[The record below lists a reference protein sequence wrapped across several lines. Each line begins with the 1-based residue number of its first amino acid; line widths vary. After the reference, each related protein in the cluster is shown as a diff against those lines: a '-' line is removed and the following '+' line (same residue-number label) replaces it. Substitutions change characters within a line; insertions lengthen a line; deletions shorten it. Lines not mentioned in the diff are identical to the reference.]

1 MVYSNCSGS
10 IFLVAC
16 KETQV
21 LYSDLSEREAN
32 EILALL
38 YSAGLPGEKSL
49 VEQKGGNQVAYAVQT
64 DASSFPQ
71 AMMLLQANDLPQERF
86 VSMGDVFEKSG
97 MVSSSFEES
106 ARLNYALSMEL
117 SDTLSS
123 IDGVRVARVHLAMPK
138 KASLT
143 GGVQSASAAVFIKH
157 SDNVN
162 LEKDLTKIKT
172 LVVDSIE
179 NLSYE
184 DVTFQEFYISE
195 KETFRFSF

>member
-1 MVYSNCSGS
+1 
-10 IFLVAC
+10 
-16 KETQV
+16 
-21 LYSDLSEREAN
+21 
-32 EILALL
+32 
-38 YSAGLPGEKSL
+38 
-49 VEQKGGNQVAYAVQT
+49 
-64 DASSFPQ
+64 
-71 AMMLLQANDLPQERF
+71 
-86 VSMGDVFEKSG
+86 
-97 MVSSSFEES
+97 
-106 ARLNYALSMEL
+106 MEL

-184 DVTFQEFYISE
+184 DVTVVFFPQKDLVFPVKTPTLNTVNASIGMGSWLLGILGIAIILIVFKSFISP
-195 KETFRFSF
+195 KKKRSDSLSETTLD